1 MTADAER
8 DRIRARLLAEAATS
22 DWLDLWPRVTG
33 ARAALLEALDGVTA
47 DQATWRPP
55 TGEGEAAWSIVEV
68 ARHVRA
74 YSRNV
79 LTIIEATARGETV
92 PKDPPGTLATLD
104 TEESLREVRRAIVE
118 ESVRIATVHQR
129 VPATP
134 DLSTTVP
141 HAFFGPLNCRGW
153 YAFLRFHDIDHTRQV
168 ERLKQMPG
176 FPGEGAG
183 S

>member
-1 MTADAER
+1 MTADNGR
-8 DRIRARLLAEAATS
+8 DRIRARLLAESAS

-33 ARAALLEALDGVTA
+33 ARATLLEALDGVA
-47 DQATWRPP
+47 PAQAAWRPP
-55 TGEGEAAWSIVEV
+55 SGAGEAAWSIIEV

-79 LTIIEATARGETV
+79 LAVIEATARGETA
-92 PKDPPGTLATLD
+92 PKDPPGTLADLD
-104 TEESLREVRRAIVE
+104 PAASLSDVRRAIVE

-129 VPATP
+129 VPAKP
-134 DLSTTVP
+134 NIERTVP

-153 YAFLRFHDIDHTRQV
+153 YAFLRVHDGDHTRQI

-176 FPGEGAG
+176 FPAG
-183 S
+183 DGG